1 MIFVTRLKG
10 QEVAINP
17 DLIESVEA
25 LPDTHI
31 RLTTGDTIVV
41 REDMHELVRRVFE
54 HRRAL
59 ISAYAID
66 PYRASKHP
74 PKPEAP

>member
-17 DLIESVEA
+17 DLIESVEE

-31 RLTTGDTIVV
+31 RLTTGDTLVV
-41 REDMHELVRRVFE
+41 REPMHELVRRVNA
-54 HRRAL
+54 HRKEL
-59 ISAYAID
+59 ISAFALD
-66 PYRASKHP
+66 PVRASKHP
-74 PKPEAP
+74 PKPEAL